1 MAVAVVMLLTV
12 GQEPSLLQHL
22 HPGTVRLNAV
32 QVVQVS
38 TWTVRLHRAAD
49 RVPPR
54 RLTSFP
60 KPMSRTADYF
70 LAKAEE
76 LRQLT
81 SYPLPFDRMFIPQ
94 PVSQVEA
101 DQTENEIDAAIRASC
116 KHEPA
121 LCADDIIRC
130 VQCGVML

>member
-1 MAVAVVMLLTV
+1 MQPTRCLHCDLL
-12 GQEPSLLQHL
+12 PSQ
-22 HPGTVRLNAV
+22 N
-32 QVVQVS
+32 
-38 TWTVRLHRAAD
+38 
-49 RVPPR
+49 
-54 RLTSFP
+54 
-60 KPMSRTADYF
+60 PMSRTADYF

-101 DQTENEIDAAIRASC
+101 DQIENEIDAAIRASC

-121 LCADDIIRC
+121 LYADDIIRC
-130 VQCGVML
+130 AKYGVML